1 MLRGY
6 VLHTRPYK
14 ESSVL
19 VNLLVDGQG
28 RIDCVARVGS
38 GKTSIKSIL
47 QPFQP
52 LLFQLSGRST
62 LKTLYQVEAASP
74 PVPLTGDV
82 SFAGFYLNELLVR
95 CLSVEHGAEQFFFV
109 YHKTL
114 MAMAAG
120 FSQAQLR
127 YFEVELLKELG
138 VMPSLN
144 SDIEQAPIMADFYYR
159 ILSEEGFCTAL
170 GPKTNH
176 YSGEMLL
183 ALETG
188 CLQEVHFKQAK
199 LLMRQLLLI
208 ILGDKPL
215 KARALFNKGVKKST
229 YHK

>member
-1 MLRGY
+1 MQRGY
-6 VLHTRPYK
+6 VLHTRAYK

-28 RIDCVARVGS
+28 RIDCVARLGS
-38 GKTSIKSIL
+38 GRSSIKSIL

-52 LLFQLSGRST
+52 LLFELAGRSS
-62 LKTLYQVEAASP
+62 LKNLYQVEAASP
-74 PVPLTGDV
+74 AVPLSGDV
-82 SFAGFYLNELLVR
+82 MFAGFYLNELLVR
-95 CLSVEHGAEQFFFV
+95 CLGIEHGAEQLFFV

-144 SDIEQAPIMADFYYR
+144 LDVDHAPIEADFYYR
-159 ILSEEGFCTAL
+159 LMSEEGFSSAL
-170 GPKTNH
+170 GPKSNH
-176 YSGEMLL
+176 YRGEMLL

-188 CLQEVHFKQAK
+188 QLHQDDFKQAK
-199 LLMRQLLLI
+199 LLMRQLLSAV
-208 ILGDKPL
+208 LGDKPL
-215 KARALFNKGVKKST
+215 KSRALFNKGVKKSS
-229 YHK
+229 YSK